1 MIIFVEI
8 AFLAISC
15 AITKSVQIFPV
26 PKSHINFFVK
36 CSYWP
41 IIAAGEI
48 LSKKNLKIASLHCL
62 SDDFPIFVQFD
73 VFFLLIV
80 FMNKRILHTC
90 E

>member
-41 IIAAGEI
+41 ITAAGEI
-48 LSKKNLKIASLHCL
+48 LSKKNLKIASLY
-62 SDDFPIFVQFD
+62 FPTTFLFSCILT
-73 VFFLLIV
+73 FFSP
-80 FMNKRILHTC
+80 NRIHEQKNFAYL
-90 E
+90 

>member
-36 CSYWP
+36 YYYWP
-41 IIAAGEI
+41 ITAAGEI
-48 LSKKNLKIASLHCL
+48 LSKKNLKIASLSFSTTFLFSC
-62 SDDFPIFVQFD
+62 IFT
-73 VFFLLIV
+73 FF
-80 FMNKRILHTC
+80 FSPNRIHEQKNFAYL
-90 E
+90 